1 MSDKT
6 DEKPDEITQVNTIP
20 DDAKILKE
28 EFLLQKKTNFI
39 NNTDS
44 LEYFHIKDIK
54 GTTATSVTMFDKI
67 FKDVENEDPDSPPD
81 SPLYEKNCIM
91 SFTIYDVSFDFS
103 FSKSETRAMW
113 LFQIKN
119 FVEIIFLNL
128 FQFVSYSKSTDNKF
142 KLIVKQDEG
151 SILIEHPYIIDNN
164 DEHNYLETVKL
175 VNSQFI
181 NVKKQYIDWRSKGMT
196 LNSTNKVDTNFFFYF
211 L

>member
-6 DEKPDEITQVNTIP
+6 NEIPEGAQ
-20 DDAKILKE
+20 ILNE
-28 EFLLQKKTNFI
+28 EFLLQKKTKYKVPEG
-39 NNTDS
+39 
-44 LEYFHIKDIK
+44 EYFHIKDIK
-54 GTTATSVTMFDKI
+54 GTTVTSVTMFDKI
-67 FKDVENEDPDSPPD
+67 FKDVENEDPDSPGKDIPG
-81 SPLYEKNCIM
+81 IM

-142 KLIVKQDEG
+142 KLIVKDSEG

-196 LNSTNKVDTNFFFYF
+196 LNSTSEVDTNFFFYF

>member
-6 DEKPDEITQVNTIP
+6 NEIPEADKIP

-28 EFLLQKKTNFI
+28 EFLLQKKTNFVD
-39 NNTDS
+39 TDDS

-67 FKDVENEDPDSPPD
+67 FKDVKNEDPDSPV
-81 SPLYEKNCIM
+81 EGTM

-103 FSKSETRAMW
+103 FSKSETRAVW

-175 VNSQFI
+175 VSSQFI

>member
-1 MSDKT
+1 MIIKSN
-6 DEKPDEITQVNTIP
+6 EIPEANQIP
-20 DDAKILKE
+20 EDAVILYE
-28 EFLLQKKTNFI
+28 EFRLQKKTKFKD
-39 NNTDS
+39 TKEV
-44 LEYFHIKDIK
+44 EYFHIKDIPS
-54 GTTATSVTMFDKI
+54 TTATSVAMFDKI
-67 FKDVENEDPDSPPD
+67 FKEVENEDPDYPGED
-81 SPLYEKNCIM
+81 KNGVM
-91 SFTIYDVSFDFS
+91 SFTIYDVPFDFS

-113 LFQIKN
+113 LYQIKN

-142 KLIVKQDEG
+142 KLTVKQGEG

-164 DEHNYLETVKL
+164 DEHNYLETIKL

-181 NVKKQYIDWRSKGMT
+181 NVKKQHIDWRSTGMT